1 MSLFGPKY
9 DDIIINCP
17 SCGHRNKVDSMFCV
31 HCGAKIQSIE
41 RYFLCPKCN
50 KTNDLSNKYC
60 TNCGEDFSILDEKSL
75 KNLKKKAKRI
85 LVEYHRTSRKSK
97 IAIEYGYGCL
107 KCNFISI
114 DTICNHC
121 GNNLSLYCPHCGE
134 KRNNNENNC
143 LKCGYEFVDYLTFS
157 YCSNCINKQKLKRIP
172 TCSICSEKIDKYI
185 TNYEYQQIYKNKY
198 LESLKNY
205 FDIDFYDKDW
215 FKNFNLSFYQS
226 KHIEAAIMKDLI
238 FENITQ
244 NEIGPKFKQLR
255 DNIIFTEEKLPQNI
269 TDILK
274 EKFKKIFLEE
284 GFFFLQSAGGTEER
298 ELVSLGGR
306 QTVKTPVQT
315 NNHGTGTKILA
326 TAGLGLIGYAAT
338 SGIKTE
344 YVNQTINVPSQYKI
358 NKIPLY
364 TITTT
369 VKKDSIEKITNEE
382 NKPPLKE
389 VFTWED
395 VKDYKNDTF
404 LLRNGNSITFEMP
417 RDLIYNETI
426 YLLREFRGTYEDK
439 INEELFDLYDV
450 DEIIET
456 LNQYV
461 LELIN
466 ECINFSDNHE
476 NKPSSNIDDLM
487 KIADLYER
495 GLLTK
500 EEFEQKKKEL
510 L

>member
-1 MSLFGPKY
+1 M
-9 DDIIINCP
+9 
-17 SCGHRNKVDSMFCV
+17 
-31 HCGAKIQSIE
+31 
-41 RYFLCPKCN
+41 
-50 KTNDLSNKYC
+50 
-60 TNCGEDFSILDEKSL
+60 
-75 KNLKKKAKRI
+75 
-85 LVEYHRTSRKSK
+85 
-97 IAIEYGYGCL
+97 
-107 KCNFISI
+107 
-114 DTICNHC
+114 
-121 GNNLSLYCPHCGE
+121 
-134 KRNNNENNC
+134 
-143 LKCGYEFVDYLTFS
+143 
-157 YCSNCINKQKLKRIP
+157 KRIP